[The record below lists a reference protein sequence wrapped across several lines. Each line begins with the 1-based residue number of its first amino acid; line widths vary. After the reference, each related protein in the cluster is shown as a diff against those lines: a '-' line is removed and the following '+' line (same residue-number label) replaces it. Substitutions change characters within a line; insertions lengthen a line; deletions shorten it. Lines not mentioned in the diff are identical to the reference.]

1 MDKLVF
7 TTLNGMKTVEQ
18 RQSVTYNELAN
29 VSTVGFKKTT
39 SPGMIYR
46 DLVAQDQL
54 DTRTFP
60 VVLGDNIIDLTP
72 GAMQQTG
79 GDLDFYISGKGLFG
93 VQGSDGNEAYTRR
106 GDMKLTAN
114 GLLTTGAGDL
124 VLGDNGPITIPP
136 SQSIDVSPDGTIRAI
151 LLGDPTFTPVEIDRL
166 KLVNAENVPMKLR
179 PDGLYNAVSNEILEP
194 DAAITLTKGAL
205 EGSAVSPVEAMVQMI
220 KDARE
225 YEMHV
230 RVIRNA
236 KELSTSTS
244 NMLRLDS

>member
-1 MDKLVF
+1 MDKLIF
-7 TTLNGMKTVEQ
+7 TTLNGMKVVEQ
-18 RQSVTYNELAN
+18 RQAVTYNELAN

-39 SPGMIYR
+39 SPATVFR
-46 DLVAQDQL
+46 DLVAENQL
-54 DTRTFP
+54 DTRTYP
-60 VVLGDNIIDLTP
+60 IVLGDNVVDLTP
-72 GAMQQTG
+72 GSMQQTG
-79 GDLDFYISGKGLFG
+79 GNLDFYISGKGLFG
-93 VQGSDGNEAYTRR
+93 VQATDGTEAYTRR

-151 LLGDPTFTPVEIDRL
+151 LLGDPTRTPVEIDRL

-179 PDGLYNAVSNEILEP
+179 PDGLYSAVSNELLEP
-194 DAAITLTKGAL
+194 DAAIPLTKGAL

-230 RVIRNA
+230 RIIRNA
-236 KELSTSTS
+236 KDLSNTSAT
-244 NMLRLDS
+244 MIRLDS